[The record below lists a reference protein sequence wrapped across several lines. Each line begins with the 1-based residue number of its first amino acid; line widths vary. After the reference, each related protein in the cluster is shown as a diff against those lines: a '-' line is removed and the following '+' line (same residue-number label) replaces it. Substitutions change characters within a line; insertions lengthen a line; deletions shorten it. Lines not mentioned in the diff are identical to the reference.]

1 MIGPGGFGA
10 CSPENAWLRSAWCCE
25 CVRMTDQQHRWIWT
39 EQGVDAQGLRRTDDK
54 WLRACSSSVECTE
67 PLQLRLPG
75 A

>member
-1 MIGPGGFGA
+1 
-10 CSPENAWLRSAWCCE
+10 
-25 CVRMTDQQHRWIWT
+25 
-39 EQGVDAQGLRRTDDK
+39 VDAQGLRRTDDK